1 MRRLLSATGV
11 LTAIAICCPEAGMAG
26 DAGPSF
32 AVASIKPSAAEVK
45 FEHDGNTEVFPG
57 AVTMRD
63 VTVSTCIKWA
73 YDVQDSQIS
82 GPAWLQSD
90 HFDVMARA
98 DEPVAVE
105 QLKLMMQSLLAERF
119 KLSFHRQDKELR
131 SFLMTIAKGG
141 HKMHESAPGET
152 QSRQNSAIGTIV
164 KAMTMGEFAN
174 FIAGPL
180 QLPVVEMTG
189 LTGRYDFAL
198 DFTPYLPANE
208 RVMNVEFAEA
218 NGIIVAAMQ
227 GELGLKLESK
237 KEMVNVMVV
246 DRVERPSE
254 N

>member
-1 MRRLLSATGV
+1 MGRLLAASILIYSSGLGAASAAEPV
-11 LTAIAICCPEAGMAG
+11 
-26 DAGPSF
+26 F

-45 FEHDGNTEVFPG
+45 FEHDGKTEVFPG

-63 VTVSTCIKWA
+63 VTVATCIKWA
-73 YDVQDSQIS
+73 YEVQDSQIS
-82 GPAWLQSD
+82 GPGWLQSD

-105 QLKLMMQSLLAERF
+105 QLKLMMRTLLTDRF
-119 KLSFHRQDKELR
+119 KFSFHRQDKELR

-141 HKMHESAPGET
+141 HKLHESAPGET

-180 QLPVVEMTG
+180 QLPVVDMTG
-189 LTGRYDFAL
+189 LTGKYDFAL

-208 RVMNVEFAEA
+208 RVMKMEFAEA
-218 NGIIVAAMQ
+218 NGIIAAAMQ

-246 DRVERPSE
+246 DHVEKPSE

>member
-1 MRRLLSATGV
+1 MRRLLAA
-11 LTAIAICCPEAGMAG
+11 AILIGSTWPGASRAAEPV
-26 DAGPSF
+26 F

-45 FEHDGNTEVFPG
+45 FEHDGKTEVFPG
-57 AVTMRD
+57 AVTMHD
-63 VTVSTCIKWA
+63 VTVATCIKWA
-73 YDVQDSQIS
+73 YEVQDSQIS

-90 HFDVMARA
+90 HFDILARA
-98 DEPVAVE
+98 DGPVTGE
-105 QLKLMMQSLLAERF
+105 QLKLMMRSLLADRF

-141 HKMHESAPGET
+141 YKLHESAEGTTP
-152 QSRQNSAIGTIV
+152 SHQNSAIGTIV
-164 KAMTMGEFAN
+164 KATTMGEFAT

-180 QLPVVEMTG
+180 QIPVVDMTG

-208 RVMNVEFAEA
+208 RVMKMEFAEA
-218 NGIIVAAMQ
+218 NGIIAAAMQ

-246 DRVERPSE
+246 DHVEKPSE